1 MTDTPSTP
9 RVLGVDFSYARPSVA
24 QIKALGAHWVGRYLS
39 TDPGKGLSKAELD
52 DYLAAGLDVV
62 LFYETTATRALQG
75 FTAGHNDGHT
85 AAMLRASLGI
95 PASVPIYFTADTDT
109 SWSAVEPYF
118 SGAEQAVGVNKAGV
132 YGGYQVVQGAANAGF
147 RYLCQT
153 IAWSHGQWCSRALI
167 RQEGQLMHGQAD
179 EDFGMAVD
187 FGQYPNPTTQ
197 EDDFMA
203 LFNSVADFKAAVVAA
218 VQSIPARDA
227 LATADLWWLEH
238 ALAGTVPAGASQDQA
253 HLITTIHQ
261 LVQQLAQASPAVAA
275 HTAVTAAA
283 VVPAQG
289 TAPDDAADASAQV
302 TPAISTDNPSDN
314 PTDTATDSSEPATDS
329 TQAV

>member
-52 DYLAAGLDVV
+52 EYLAAGLDVV

-118 SGAEQAVGVNKAGV
+118 SGAEQAVGVNRAGV

-153 IAWSHGQWCSRALI
+153 TAWSHGQWCPKALI
-167 RQEGQLMHGQAD
+167 RQEGQLMHGQLD
-179 EDFGMAVD
+179 QDFGMAVD
-187 FGQYPNPTTQ
+187 FGQYPNPTTS
-197 EDDFMA
+197 EDDVPLTHA
-203 LFNSVADFKAAVVAA
+203 DAQLFAQTLLATTLPSPFRTGPDGKPQQIPVSSYLEWMDAHYDNTQKAVAGVLAAV
-218 VQSIPARDA
+218 
-227 LATADLWWLEH
+227 H
-238 ALAGTVPAGASQDQA
+238 ALAAHVDKLVPGAAA
-253 HLITTIHQ
+253 H
-261 LVQQLAQASPAVAA
+261 VAESAAVAMTGLPPLDNPA
-275 HTAVTAAA
+275 DTAAA
-283 VVPAQG
+283 
-289 TAPDDAADASAQV
+289 DAADTSA
-302 TPAISTDNPSDN
+302 
-314 PTDTATDSSEPATDS
+314 EPAPADVQS
-329 TQAV
+329 V